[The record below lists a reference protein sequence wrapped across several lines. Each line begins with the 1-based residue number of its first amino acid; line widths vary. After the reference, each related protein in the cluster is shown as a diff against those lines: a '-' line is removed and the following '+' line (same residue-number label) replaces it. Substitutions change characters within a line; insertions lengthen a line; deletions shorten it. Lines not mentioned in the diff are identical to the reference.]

1 MNEETRRFE
10 SPEKL
15 ADAVVFGKFIRSDG
29 VYHFATKDDESDV
42 VVILDTTGS
51 VGPVSGRAT
60 WIAEVQPHPWG
71 QVVAETIWE
80 SLDDNEVEI
89 GSPEPYD
96 VDVGAKGWTCFM
108 RVVVSF

>member
-1 MNEETRRFE
+1 
-10 SPEKL
+10 
-15 ADAVVFGKFIRSDG
+15 
-29 VYHFATKDDESDV
+29 
-42 VVILDTTGS
+42 
-51 VGPVSGRAT
+51 
-60 WIAEVQPHPWG
+60 
-71 QVVAETIWE
+71 VVAETIWE